1 MNDLNNM
8 VSGPKTIS
16 EPHKEI
22 RFTRGAQAS
31 FFAILAAAS
40 GGSSIFLLIFSLNTG
55 TTPLASLWALAPAS
69 ISLIF
74 FRLSL
79 RCIRHAYLIMT
90 PIGIEIFPFFKPQ
103 DNLRVIYWSEISQV
117 EIDQTNRLLIH
128 LSGEPPSGII
138 ASLKPLLPRQRD
150 LLAEAIGGRMSQG
163 AAKRE

>member
-1 MNDLNNM
+1 M
-8 VSGPKTIS
+8 VSGPKSIN

-31 FFAILAAAS
+31 LFGILAAVS

-55 TTPLASLWALAPAS
+55 TTPMACLWALAPAS

-117 EIDQTNRLLIH
+117 EIDQSNRLLIH
-128 LSGEPPSGII
+128 LSGDPPSGII
-138 ASLKPLLPRQRD
+138 ASLKPLLSRQRD
-150 LLAEAIGGRMSQG
+150 LLAEAIDGRMSQG
-163 AAKRE
+163 TEKRE